1 MYKAIKGGSFELV
14 YNDYVCHLPPVP
26 PDHEILFN
34 TLPKADQYWRREPVP
49 EAFTDLFREESA
61 IREEEKKLVDLGQKK
76 KVTYVNPVLEKYRRR
91 EFFRRRWGVWFYNNG
106 RPTYI
111 TGHHYLYLQWYLSDN
126 GYPNYYEFSRKAF
139 YFRQY
144 SEEDP
149 FALGYMIIG
158 PRGTGKSQEEMA
170 CILNNMTV
178 RHHATAVLQSKNFDK
193 DAKGVLFQTKARLA
207 FNNLPA
213 FFKPVHSHGSQPQN
227 GFDFTRDAVKGEGAK
242 AVQYG
247 DEFELDSFIFPVL
260 PGDDALDGDTIAE
273 IFEDEI
279 GKCILPET
287 RVLTYSGLI
296 KRADEVSIGD
306 RLMGINSEP
315 RKILEIKTGRDKAF
329 RIKPKKSG
337 WDAFS
342 CSSGHK
348 LALKWSSARPLNYRG
363 KLYPKGE
370 TVVMT
375 IDSFLS
381 LNKTQKKHLTLFR
394 VPVNYQEK
402 RVFLDPYL
410 LGLWLGDGDSRRM
423 TITSIE
429 PEIVNNLYS
438 HGFKVTK
445 ENNDQ
450 RTARYHIHGQKALL
464 RGYNLL
470 RNKHIPMDYMV
481 TSTRARL
488 ALLAG
493 LIDTDGHSNISG
505 NRMNAEIVQKNERL
519 AKDIKR
525 LAIELG
531 FNCSLVTKTATMKR
545 SDGSMYSCEV
555 YRLFIFGEL
564 WQIPLLVA
572 RKQFSRVAEHHV
584 NRKNPIHCGFTVEE
598 LPDQQEYVGFVL
610 DGDKLHLLG
619 DCQVTHNT
627 DPTIADVT
635 ERHKVNVKA
644 VWRNHTKI
652 GLMRKTSTVEKMT
665 SGGTQCHALWKES
678 DPKKRDANGQTVS
691 KLNRMFISALDTDT
705 TTKEIRLPD
714 GQTIPPACDRYG
726 FVDRQIANRKIQAAL
741 DLIKHDYVAMS
752 SEMRKNP
759 RHEGEAFIPDQSQS
773 IFNIQKLTDRLNY
786 LRNTLTKP
794 LYTRGNLYWLKEKF
808 GPVGFAA
815 DAHAGRFN
823 WAWFP
828 DEFLDKSR
836 PPDQWKVLNNFGE
849 EWGYDPRGQSRM
861 LKFPRNDHL
870 FRLATDP
877 IKYSKTKDPRA
888 SKCAIHGFRLMD
900 VNLDY
905 GLPNAKW
912 KSHNFIFEYC
922 ERPED
927 PETCLEDMAMVC
939 LFLGA
944 RILPERNI
952 PAANEYFEQN
962 GLHRFLTYP
971 RDMIMSTMGDI
982 QINSDDAGY
991 ASTPEVIDAYTRR
1004 LIKFINEHIDRFVF
1018 DNTIEDWM
1026 GFDSTNPT
1034 KSHMT
1039 VSSGFTLIHAE
1050 RVGEKQENETE
1061 DRANNWFDVAD
1072 NSGVTGRWLDE
1083 DELEEQQM
1091 QRTRMSA

>member
-1 MYKAIKGGSFELV
+1 MYKVIKGGSFQV
-14 YNDYVCHLPPVP
+14 IYNDYTCWLPPVP

-61 IREEEKKLVDLGQKK
+61 IREEEKKLVDSGQKK

-91 EFFRRRWGVWFYNNG
+91 EFFRRRWGTWFYNNG
-106 RPTYI
+106 MPTYL
-111 TGHHYLYLQWYLSDN
+111 TGHHYFYLQWYLSDN
-126 GYPNYYEFSRKAF
+126 GYPNYYEFSRKTF
-139 YFRQY
+139 YFRQH

-149 FALGYMIIG
+149 FALGYMVIG
-158 PRGTGKSQEEMA
+158 PRGTGKSQEELA
-170 CILNNMTV
+170 CILNNMTM

-213 FFKPVHSHGSQPQN
+213 FFKPVNSHGSQPQN

-242 AVQYG
+242 HVQYG

-279 GKCILPET
+279 GK
-287 RVLTYSGLI
+287 
-296 KRADEVSIGD
+296 
-306 RLMGINSEP
+306 
-315 RKILEIKTGRDKAF
+315 
-329 RIKPKKSG
+329 
-337 WDAFS
+337 
-342 CSSGHK
+342 
-348 LALKWSSARPLNYRG
+348 
-363 KLYPKGE
+363 
-370 TVVMT
+370 
-375 IDSFLS
+375 
-381 LNKTQKKHLTLFR
+381 
-394 VPVNYQEK
+394 
-402 RVFLDPYL
+402 
-410 LGLWLGDGDSRRM
+410 
-423 TITSIE
+423 
-429 PEIVNNLYS
+429 
-438 HGFKVTK
+438 
-445 ENNDQ
+445 
-450 RTARYHIHGQKALL
+450 
-464 RGYNLL
+464 
-470 RNKHIPMDYMV
+470 
-481 TSTRARL
+481 
-488 ALLAG
+488 
-493 LIDTDGHSNISG
+493 
-505 NRMNAEIVQKNERL
+505 
-519 AKDIKR
+519 
-525 LAIELG
+525 
-531 FNCSLVTKTATMKR
+531 
-545 SDGSMYSCEV
+545 
-555 YRLFIFGEL
+555 
-564 WQIPLLVA
+564 
-572 RKQFSRVAEHHV
+572 
-584 NRKNPIHCGFTVEE
+584 
-598 LPDQQEYVGFVL
+598 
-610 DGDKLHLLG
+610 
-619 DCQVTHNT
+619 T
-627 DPTIADVT
+627 DPTVADVT

-665 SGGTQCHALWKES
+665 NGGTQCHALWKES
-678 DPKKRDANGQTVS
+678 DPKKRDGNHQTVS

-705 TTKEIRLPD
+705 TAKDIRLPD
-714 GQTIPPACDRYG
+714 GQIIPASCDRYG

-808 GPVGFAA
+808 GPVGFAP

-905 GLPNAKW
+905 GLPKEKW

-944 RILPERNI
+944 RMLPERNI

-1004 LIKFINEHIDRFVF
+1004 LIKFINEHIDRMVF

-1039 VSSGFTLIHAE
+1039 VSSGFDLIHAE
-1050 RVGEKQENETE
+1050 RVGEKPETESE
-1061 DRANNWFDVAD
+1061 DRANNWFDTAD
-1072 NSGVTGRWLDE
+1072 NSGVTGRWRT
-1083 DELEEQQM
+1083 EEEEEEEQM